1 MLALATNDENTM
13 NLRTLLLSTL
23 LASNIAIAD
32 ETPLTLDVYNAD
44 SNSFHVNATLVYGR
58 TDAILIDTGFTKA
71 DALRIAAKVID
82 SGKQLKT
89 IFISQADPDYYFGAE
104 VLQQFFPE
112 AEVITTPA
120 VHQKIA
126 AKLKG
131 KLAFWT
137 PKMGENAP
145 KNPVVPKIF
154 NGNSLKIEGH
164 TIEIRGTEGEQ
175 NHRPYLWVPDNKA
188 ILGNVAVYA
197 NVHLWMADAQTQA
210 AQNAWA
216 KQLNEMKA
224 LKPDVVIPGHMK
236 AGTQL
241 DAANID
247 FSIQYLKD
255 FAHAKQSSDSSKLLI
270 DKMTNSYPE
279 AVLPM
284 ALSIGA
290 KVHKGEMKW

>member
-13 NLRTLLLSTL
+13 NLRTFLLSTL
-23 LASNIAIAD
+23 LASNIALAD
-32 ETPLTLDVYNAD
+32 EPPLTLDVYNAD

-104 VLQQFFPE
+104 VLQKLFPQ

-126 AKLKG
+126 AKLQG

-145 KNPVVPKIF
+145 KNPIIPKAF
-154 NGNSLKIEGH
+154 NGDSLKIEGH
-164 TIEIRGTEGEQ
+164 TIEIRGTKGEY
-175 NHRPYLWVPDNKA
+175 NHRPYLWIPDNKA

-210 AQNAWA
+210 EQNAWV

-224 LKPDVVIPGHMK
+224 LKPITVIPGHMK
-236 AGTQL
+236 AGTEL
-241 DAANID
+241 NADNID
-247 FSIQYLKD
+247 FAIQYLKD
-255 FAHAKQSSDSSKLLI
+255 FAQAKQSSNSSELLI
-270 DKMTNSYPE
+270 DKMTNTYPS
-279 AVLPM
+279 AALPM

>member
-32 ETPLTLDVYNAD
+32 EPPLTLDVYNAD

-131 KLAFWT
+131 KLAFLT
-137 PKMGENAP
+137 PKWVKTHQKTP
-145 KNPVVPKIF
+145 
-154 NGNSLKIEGH
+154 S
-164 TIEIRGTEGEQ
+164 
-175 NHRPYLWVPDNKA
+175 YL
-188 ILGNVAVYA
+188 
-197 NVHLWMADAQTQA
+197 
-210 AQNAWA
+210 
-216 KQLNEMKA
+216 
-224 LKPDVVIPGHMK
+224 
-236 AGTQL
+236 
-241 DAANID
+241 
-247 FSIQYLKD
+247 
-255 FAHAKQSSDSSKLLI
+255 
-270 DKMTNSYPE
+270 
-279 AVLPM
+279 
-284 ALSIGA
+284 
-290 KVHKGEMKW
+290 